1 MRTLKARPTA
11 PQAALALNYV
21 LNIVRKFSAAYTEYT
36 WHYLDMISE
45 QHDTSTSPRD
55 SERGCKGTFS
65 KAAASA
71 TLEEL
76 DRAAN
81 IESCRQ
87 PEVATSEVPID
98 WTSSRGDA
106 QWRKTE

>member
-45 QHDTSTSPRD
+45 QHDTSTSPRNSGRMQIHD
-55 SERGCKGTFS
+55 
-65 KAAASA
+65 
-71 TLEEL
+71 
-76 DRAAN
+76 
-81 IESCRQ
+81 Q
-87 PEVATSEVPID
+87 D
-98 WTSSRGDA
+98 WT
-106 QWRKTE
+106 TV